1 VESQVFEARS
11 LAERSIGGPLT
22 SLPPE
27 LKGKE
32 EVQAAGHIN
41 LSAAVVKKKKII
53 SPTSKAKRLCR
64 IAE

>member
-53 SPTSKAKRLCR
+53 ITD
-64 IAE
+64 